1 MDLFD
6 HAQEKKT
13 GVSGPLAYRMRPR
26 TLDEYVGQEHLV
38 GPGRLLNVALEE
50 DRLPSAIFYG
60 PPGTGKT
67 SLAWIMAEATR
78 ARFIQLDASSSGVAE
93 LRKVLAEAQDRLKLY
108 DQQTLLFID
117 EIHRFN
123 KAQQDVL
130 LPAVERGSVVLVGA
144 TTENP
149 YFSVNAPLLSRTRVL
164 PFYPLE
170 PEHLRQIL
178 DRALVD
184 PVRGLGKLRIEV
196 APEAIEHW
204 LRVSGGDARVLLNAL
219 EAALRIVRPGTQSAQ
234 DDRAL
239 NTAPASGHS
248 LSVPET
254 KEMCTPAPL
263 LGGRPPGAD
272 GAMIRIGPDEAAE
285 AVQQRLVLYD
295 KDGDAHYDVISAF
308 IKSMRG
314 SDPDAVLHWLARMLK
329 AGEDP
334 RFIARRIVICASEDV
349 GLADP
354 QALVVANAAAQ
365 GIEYVGMPEGELLLA
380 EAAVY
385 IACAPKS
392 NRAYKGLT
400 AARQDLERMN
410 IGTVPKH
417 LRDANYRSA
426 KKLGHGQGYLYPH
439 NFPGAHVAQQYL
451 PDTLKGRKYYEPS
464 ESGHEKRIRERLALL
479 RDPK

>member
-1 MDLFD
+1 M
-6 HAQEKKT
+6 AVE
-13 GVSGPLAYRMRPR
+13 GPLAYRMRPR

-38 GPGRLLNVALEE
+38 GPGRLLNVALKE

-67 SLAWIMAEATR
+67 SLAWIMAEATQ
-78 ARFIQLDASSSGVAE
+78 ARFFQLDASSSGVAE
-93 LRKVLAEAQDRLKLY
+93 LRKVLAEAQDRLKLHG
-108 DQQTLLFID
+108 QQTLLFID

-130 LPAVERGSVVLVGA
+130 LPAVERGFVVLVGA

-164 PFYPLE
+164 PFYPLK
-170 PEHLRQIL
+170 PEQLCQIL
-178 DRALVD
+178 ERALAD
-184 PVRGLGKLRIEV
+184 RERGLGKLDIEV

-219 EAALRIVRPGTQSAQ
+219 EAALRISRPGTQSTQ
-234 DDRAL
+234 DDSVL
-239 NTAPASGHS
+239 NTHLASISDAKEMYPLRASGAGS
-248 LSVPET
+248 GE
-254 KEMCTPAPL
+254 CRAQ
-263 LGGRPPGAD
+263 RAPGAD
-272 GAMIRIGPDEAAE
+272 DPKTDGATIRIGPDEAAE
-285 AVQQRLVLYD
+285 AVQQRLLLYD
-295 KDGDAHYDVISAF
+295 KDGDTHYDVISAF

-314 SDPDAVLHWLARMLK
+314 SDPDAALHWLARMLK
-329 AGEDP
+329 AGEGP

-400 AARQDLERMN
+400 AARQDMERMD

-417 LRDANYRSA
+417 LRDANYGGA
-426 KKLGHGQGYLYPH
+426 KKLGHGQGYQYPH
-439 NFPGAHVAQQYL
+439 NFPGAYVNQQYL
-451 PDTLKGRKYYEPS
+451 PDALKGRKYYEPS
-464 ESGHEKRIRERLALL
+464 ESGVEKRIRERLAL
-479 RDPK
+479 RGQNKD

>member
-1 MDLFD
+1 MFSDAAAGP
-6 HAQEKKT
+6 AQDEGKAFA
-13 GVSGPLAYRMRPR
+13 SQPLAARMRPR
-26 TLDEYVGQEHLV
+26 NLDEFAGQRHVLA
-38 GPGRLLNVALEE
+38 PGQLLRRAIEA
-50 DRLPSAIFYG
+50 DRVQSLIFYG

-67 SLAWIMAEATR
+67 SLAQIIARQTR
-78 ARFIQLDASSSGVAE
+78 SRFERLSGVE
-93 LRKVLAEAQDRLKLY
+93 SNVGDMRRVLAAAANRQENTGQS
-108 DQQTLLFID
+108 TILFID

-149 YFSVNAPLLSRTRVL
+149 FFSVNAPLLSRTRVL

-170 PEHLRQIL
+170 PEQLRQIL
-178 DRALVD
+178 ERALTD
-184 PVRGLGKLRIEV
+184 PGRGLGKLRIEV

-219 EAALRIVRPGTQSAQ
+219 EASLRITRPKTGA
-234 DDRAL
+234 
-239 NTAPASGHS
+239 APDS
-248 LSVPET
+248 T
-254 KEMCTPAPL
+254 
-263 LGGRPPGAD
+263 
-272 GAMIRIGPDEAAE
+272 IRIGGDEAAE

-314 SDPDAVLHWLARMLK
+314 SDPDAALHWLARMLK

-354 QALVVANAAAQ
+354 LALVVANAAAQ

-439 NFPGAHVAQQYL
+439 NFPDAYIAQQYL

-464 ESGHEKRIRERLALL
+464 ESGHEKKIRERLAAR
-479 RDPK
+479 RDHK